1 MSEKGFTI
9 KSTATELELYDNG
22 VKIGE
27 FPHYEWV
34 ARPVDYVVKTLNE
47 QQKTIK
53 KQDIEIQSLNLHI
66 EKLVDG
72 DEISQLLMREY
83 EISDGL
89 EKENKELKKQ
99 LKKKNTTNM
108 QLREI
113 NKDLGDDLHNCRLN
127 KNIIS
132 EKLKLWQDT
141 LAEYDI
147 YTIKDFKE
155 LMKNE

>member
-147 YTIKDFKE
+147 YTINDFKE